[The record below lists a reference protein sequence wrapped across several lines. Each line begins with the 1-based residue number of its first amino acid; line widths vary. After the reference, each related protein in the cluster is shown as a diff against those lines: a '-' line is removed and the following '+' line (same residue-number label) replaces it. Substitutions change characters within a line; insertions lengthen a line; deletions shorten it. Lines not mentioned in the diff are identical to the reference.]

1 MNQMKYTLIIGAG
14 IHAQAL
20 KGSSYSSAAL
30 ASWHNLLLAIGAESF
45 NNPLLGF
52 ESLVIKKAKDE
63 KIAAYKAEQN
73 LLKQIAET
81 LEAEQTKIINDTN
94 IEYPLSIFNP
104 EKVSDVIILNFDL
117 VIENLLTKG
126 NLPKLEKSP
135 HNDSTYRTI
144 NGIRFWHPHGCIEE
158 PYSIEFGIRKYG
170 KNLKVIEALRSL
182 YKMDERNEEY
192 DLTKIQATWYSAIML
207 NPLVFVGTGL
217 SFDEWGL
224 WFALTSRKRNFAQNG
239 EEPPVYTLNKQVA
252 FCNLYGFTN
261 TKAISEQDDYDQSWQ
276 SLIEFLN

>member
-1 MNQMKYTLIIGAG
+1 MKYTLIIGAG

-20 KGSSYSSAAL
+20 KSSSYSNAAL

-52 ESLVIKKAKDE
+52 ESLVIKKAKE
-63 KIAAYKAEQN
+63 ERTAAYKAEQN
-73 LLKQIAET
+73 LLKKIAET

-117 VIENLLTKG
+117 VIEKLLTKG

-170 KNLKVIEALRSL
+170 KNLKGIEAFRTL

-192 DLTKIQATWYSAIML
+192 DLTKIQATWYSAIL
-207 NPLVFVGTGL
+207 QNPLVFAGTGL

-224 WFALTSRKRNFAQNG
+224 WFALTSRKRNFAQKG
-239 EEPPVYTLNKQVA
+239 EELPVYTLNKKDA
-252 FCNLYGFTN
+252 FCNLNGFTD
-261 TKAISEQDDYDQSWQ
+261 TIAISEQADYSESWKA
-276 SLIEFLN
+276 LIEFLN

>member
-1 MNQMKYTLIIGAG
+1 MKYTLIIGAG

-30 ASWHNLLLAIGAESF
+30 ASWHNLLFAIGAESF

-73 LLKQIAET
+73 LLKKIAET

-117 VIENLLTKG
+117 VIEKLLTKG

-144 NGIRFWHPHGCIEE
+144 NGIRFWHPHGDIDK
-158 PYSIEFGIRKYG
+158 PVAIKFGVRNYG
-170 KNLKVIEALRSL
+170 KNTKEVESLRALF
-182 YKMDERNEEY
+182 KEDERDRSY
-192 DLTKIQATWYSAIML
+192 DISKINDTWYSAIIT
-207 NPLVFVGTGL
+207 NPLVFLGTSL

-224 WFALTSRKRNFAQNG
+224 WFALTSRKRNFAQKG
-239 EEPPVYTLNKQVA
+239 EEPPVYTLNKKDA
-252 FCNLYGFTN
+252 FCNLYGFSH

>member
-1 MNQMKYTLIIGAG
+1 MKYTLIIGAG

-30 ASWHNLLLAIGAESF
+30 ASWHNLLFAIGAESF

-73 LLKQIAET
+73 LLKKIAET

-117 VIENLLTKG
+117 VIEKLLTKG

-144 NGIRFWHPHGCIEE
+144 NGIRFWHPHGDIEY
-158 PYSIEFGIRKYG
+158 PKLIKFGVREYG
-170 KNLKVIEALRSL
+170 KNTKDIEVLRSL
-182 YKMDERNEEY
+182 FKRDERAEGY
-192 DLTKIQATWYSAIML
+192 DLSQINATWYSAIML
-207 NPLVFVGTGL
+207 NPLVFAGTGL

-224 WFALTSRKRNFAQNG
+224 WFALTSRKRNFATKG
-239 EEPPVYTLNKQVA
+239 EELPIYTLNKKDA

-261 TKAISEQDDYDQSWQ
+261 TTAISDLEDYEKSWQ